1 LQVCVAEAFNN
12 YLKLKSKLTADG
24 TVDLILEAW
33 EVEAVQG
40 KLFLYLVFKFK

>member
-24 TVDLILEAW
+24 TIDLFLEAW
-33 EVEAVQG
+33 EVEAVRG
-40 KLFLYLVFKFK
+40 KLFLYLVFKLK